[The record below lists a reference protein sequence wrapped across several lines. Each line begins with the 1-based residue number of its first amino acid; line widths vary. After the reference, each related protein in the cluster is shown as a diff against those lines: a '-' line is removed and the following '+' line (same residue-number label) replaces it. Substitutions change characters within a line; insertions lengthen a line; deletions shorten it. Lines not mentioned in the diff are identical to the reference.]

1 MLTIDGVSHYYGKTA
16 ALDNVSLT
24 VSSGVLGLVGVNGA
38 GKTTLLSAGG
48 GALKPTTG
56 RVLLDGDDL
65 YASRTRNAALRRV
78 AIMPQKF
85 SFPAGFR
92 TQDFVCYLGYLRGL
106 SWKAARAATA
116 KVLADVQLA
125 DKATVRMAQLSG
137 GMLRR
142 VALAQAL
149 IAEPDV
155 LILDEP
161 TTGIDPEQR
170 ALVRGLIQQVSTD
183 RAVIMSSHIMEDI
196 EAVADRVAVLHGGAV
211 VFDGTLDG
219 LRARAADRSQPADAE
234 SAFLGIIA
242 RESKG

>member
-1 MLTIDGVSHYYGKTA
+1 MLTIDGVSHYYGTTA
-16 ALDNVSLT
+16 ALDSVSLT
-24 VSSGVLGLVGVNGA
+24 VSQGVFGLVGVNGA

-48 GALKPTTG
+48 GALKPTSG
-56 RVLLDGDDL
+56 RILVDGRDL
-65 YASRTRNAALRRV
+65 YASRTRKTTLRRV
-78 AIMPQKF
+78 AIMPQRF

-116 KVLADVQLA
+116 KALADVQLA
-125 DKATVRMAQLSG
+125 DKATVHLARLSG

-149 IAEPDV
+149 IADPEV

-170 ALVRGLIQQVSTD
+170 AIVRRLIQQVSTD
-183 RAVIMSSHIMEDI
+183 RAVIMSSHIMEDV
-196 EAVADRVAVLHGGAV
+196 EAVASRVAVLHEGAV
-211 VFDGTLDG
+211 VFDGTLDE
-219 LRARAADRSQPADAE
+219 LRDHSAERTVTTDTE
-234 SAFLGIIA
+234 SAFLDIIA